1 MLSAFMT
8 TIINAQVVRNLEA
21 FVSSISV
28 HNYIRPGIPWP
39 ALDLATGLL
48 EALHAIFA

>member
-1 MLSAFMT
+1 MLSAF
-8 TIINAQVVRNLEA
+8 TITINNVQVVHNLEA

-28 HNYIRPGIPWP
+28 HIYIRPGIPWP

-48 EALHAIFA
+48 EALHAAFA